1 MNETTIET
9 AAGWLPSGLGA
20 LRRDADAEGV
30 RIVSTVI
37 DRWVDATQRY
47 DQPGESLLV
56 AQRDGVVVAVGG
68 LGWCPNVAGALRVRR
83 FYVSPASRRQGIA
96 RELAQRLIDDSA
108 VHASVVTC
116 NAQASGA
123 APPFWESLGFQRVD
137 TAGITHRLDR

>member
-1 MNETTIET
+1 MNESTIET
-9 AAGWLPSGLGA
+9 AATWLPSGLDA
-20 LRRDADAEGV
+20 LRREADAEGI

-37 DRWVDATQRY
+37 GGWVDGAQRY

-56 AQRDGVVVAVGG
+56 AQCDGVVVAVGG
-68 LGWCPNVAGALRVRR
+68 LAWCPNVAGALRVRR
-83 FYVSPASRRQGIA
+83 FYVSPASRRKGIA

-137 TAGITHRLDR
+137 TTGITHRLDR